1 EATEPSAAWMPH
13 MTAASLAAALLAVGW
28 TLLAP
33 LGCLAV
39 GYVVL
44 RRQLAPLADVECQLR
59 SIALEDA
66 EQNIQLAPVQV
77 HDAMTRGW
85 NRLAHELDRRTTS
98 SLEARAADALQ
109 SRRGGRLA
117 ELLHSMSD
125 GIAATDRNGRL
136 TFANQAFGGLL
147 GRTEGPDQ
155 LAGKPIEKLLGVNA
169 DESACHPLWS
179 TECRERA
186 VVAEL
191 VRQAEATE
199 RVLRVA
205 RLPLR
210 SAGGGHVWS
219 IRDITQ

>member
-1 EATEPSAAWMPH
+1 LVSMTCGTVATVHRLVYSPAVRSDEVVRPAPRAAEDGQDESAANASQFGAVATGSTRTAFGERTPAGHRSSTTRPVAAGASPSPASLAPNGPPEADSVRPATTSEATEPSAAWMPH

-85 NRLAHELDRRTTS
+85 NRL
-98 SLEARAADALQ
+98 
-109 SRRGGRLA
+109 
-117 ELLHSMSD
+117 
-125 GIAATDRNGRL
+125 
-136 TFANQAFGGLL
+136 
-147 GRTEGPDQ
+147 
-155 LAGKPIEKLLGVNA
+155 
-169 DESACHPLWS
+169 
-179 TECRERA
+179 
-186 VVAEL
+186 
-191 VRQAEATE
+191 
-199 RVLRVA
+199 
-205 RLPLR
+205 
-210 SAGGGHVWS
+210 
-219 IRDITQ
+219 